1 LCRSLINDVLDLSKI
16 EAGKMEIESVPFDLR
31 AVIEDVISV
40 FEEKIQQNHIEVS
53 ALVHDSVPPCL
64 IGDPGKLKQVL
75 VNIVGNAMKFT
86 KKGSIFVCVRIVAS
100 EDQSLSFPTE
110 TVASPFSGSN
120 DPDALLMKVVP
131 IQVKRK
137 RRFSWSYLRRS
148 PNDQPGV
155 LEAALKPT
163 EEPQIKQW
171 QQWKDGVLGGDGYSS
186 PALSMQFGTK
196 ESVEKWR
203 SWQPDEDLKDPPNVM
218 VAISVEDTGMSLPEI
233 SDGGQ

>member
-1 LCRSLINDVLDLSKI
+1 
-16 EAGKMEIESVPFDLR
+16 
-31 AVIEDVISV
+31 
-40 FEEKIQQNHIEVS
+40 
-53 ALVHDSVPPCL
+53 
-64 IGDPGKLKQVL
+64 
-75 VNIVGNAMKFT
+75 
-86 KKGSIFVCVRIVAS
+86 
-100 EDQSLSFPTE
+100 
-110 TVASPFSGSN
+110 
-120 DPDALLMKVVP
+120 MKVVP

-163 EEPQIKQW
+163 EEPQIKLW

-203 SWQPDEDLKDPPNVM
+203 SWQPDEVMDLKDPPNVT